1 MIKDKIGK
9 IMYKWAEELW
19 PITRSIT
26 GPGVRETLYYLKGLI
41 PNLDIYSI
49 SSGTPVLDFCRFA

>member
-26 GPGVRETLYYLKGLI
+26 GPGVRETCLI
-41 PNLDIYSI
+41 HFVVKCFKIIKVMS
-49 SSGTPVLDFCRFA
+49 F